1 MAKEAIEKVREA
13 EVQAN
18 VIMQEANQ
26 NSRDSKKEAEILA
39 DEKYKQIIRE
49 ADREAKEI
57 QEKALQEGEIE
68 SKPILE
74 KGLIEA
80 KKLEEITD
88 QDLDSVVNIIIE
100 RIVNANGNS

>member
-100 RIVNANGNS
+100 RIVNVNGNS

>member
-1 MAKEAIEKVREA
+1 MAKEAIEKVKEA

-39 DEKYKQIIRE
+39 DEKYKQIIGE
-49 ADREAKEI
+49 AEKEAKQI
-57 QEKALQEGEIE
+57 QEKALQEGEVE

-88 QDLDSVVNIIIE
+88 QDLNSVVNIIIE